1 MANKSHFNS
10 GHKTLNNQKK
20 NGIKHSSSIDDKKI
34 EKTIQA
40 IFIED
45 AVQFLKKLPDNS
57 IQLILIDPPYNLDL
71 DTWDTFSNY
80 LDWAKQWLDEIFRV
94 LSETGNCVIFGGF
107 QYQDLKKGDLLEI
120 MHYTRHHTN
129 LRFTNLVIW
138 YYKNGMSAHRFFANR
153 HEEAIWLSKTNK
165 YYFNLDEVRI
175 PFDEE
180 TKELYKKDKR
190 LNPDSIE
197 KGKNPTNVW
206 EINRLNGNSKERV
219 GHLTQK
225 PAEIIQRFVR
235 ALSYKGSTVLDFFAG
250 SGTTGRVCIEEQRHS
265 ILVDSDKKLNNY
277 FDKHIKQIASNIFLP
292 QYRILKNTDIDLVLK
307 EIDFENNKLS
317 KNLEMVVA

>member
-10 GHKTLNNQKK
+10 GHRTLNSQKK
-20 NGIKHSSSIDDKKI
+20 NGIKHSSSVDDKKI
-34 EKTIQA
+34 ERTIQA
-40 IFIED
+40 LFIED

-57 IQLILIDPPYNLDL
+57 IQLVLIDPPYNLDL
-71 DTWDTFSNY
+71 DTWDTFNNY

-94 LSETGNCVIFGGF
+94 LTETGNCVIFGGF

-165 YYFNLDEVRI
+165 YYFNLDEVRV
-175 PFDEE
+175 PFNEE

-190 LNPDSIE
+190 LNPESVE

-206 EINRLNGNSKERV
+206 EINRLKGNSKERV
-219 GHLTQK
+219 GHITQK
-225 PAEIIQRFVR
+225 PAEIIQRFVK
-235 ALSYKGSTVLDFFAG
+235 ALSYKGSIVLDFFAG

-265 ILVDSDKKLNNY
+265 ILVDSDKKLKNY
-277 FDKHIKQIASNIFLP
+277 FDRHIKQIESNIFLP
-292 QYRILKNTDIDLVLK
+292 QFKILQNTDIDIVLK
-307 EIDFENNKLS
+307 EIDSENNKLS
-317 KNLEMVVA
+317 ENLKMVIA

>member
-1 MANKSHFNS
+1 MVNKSHFNS
-10 GHKTLNNQKK
+10 GHRVLNSLKK
-20 NGIKHSSSIDDKKI
+20 DGIKHSSSIEHKKV
-34 EKTIQA
+34 EKTIHA

-45 AVQFLKKLPDNS
+45 AIQFLKKLPDNS
-57 IQLILIDPPYNLDL
+57 IQLILVDPPYNLDL
-71 DTWDTFSNY
+71 DTWDSFHDY
-80 LDWAKQWLDEIFRV
+80 LEWARQWLDEIFRI

-153 HEEAIWLSKTNK
+153 HEEAIWLSKTKK
-165 YYFNLDEVRI
+165 YYFNLDDVRV

-190 LNPDSIE
+190 LNPESVE

-225 PAEIIQRFVR
+225 PAEIIQRFVK
-235 ALSYKGSTVLDFFAG
+235 ALSYKGSIVLDFFAG

-265 ILVDSDKKLNNY
+265 ILVDTDKKLNTY
-277 FDKHIKQIASNIFLP
+277 FDKHIKQIETNIFLP
-292 QYRILKNTDIDLVLK
+292 KYKILKNIDVDFVLREIDL
-307 EIDFENNKLS
+307 ENNKPS
-317 KNLEMVVA
+317 KKLESVVA

>member
-10 GHKTLNNQKK
+10 GHRSLNGLKK
-20 NGIKHSSSIDDKKI
+20 NGIKHSSSIDDKEI
-34 EKTIQA
+34 ETTIQA

-57 IQLILIDPPYNLDL
+57 IQLILIDPPYNLGL
-71 DTWDTFSNY
+71 DTWDTFNNY

-120 MHYTRHHTN
+120 MHYTRHYTN

-165 YYFNLDEVRI
+165 YYFNLDDVRVQ
-175 PFDEE
+175 FDEE

-190 LNPDSIE
+190 LNPDSVE

-225 PAEIIQRFVR
+225 PAEVIQRFVK

-277 FDKHIKQIASNIFLP
+277 FDRHIKQIESNIFLP

-307 EIDFENNKLS
+307 EIDFENNKMS
-317 KNLEMVVA
+317 KNLEKEAV